1 MRNVK
6 RLPIFVLILA
16 MILASV
22 IPAAALTAEKT
33 TQEKA
38 ADLGKLGIISGVN
51 GEYYLNNPLRR
62 SEAATFIVRVVGK
75 GDYVNQNKS
84 QFSNTPFSDV
94 KATDWYAPYIGY
106 CYQNGLML
114 ETSTQFKPLDFI
126 TEKEFVGLVLTALDY
141 RVNEDFTLDTA
152 LDKAKEIGLLSL
164 TEYINSASTNQT
176 ATRGRAVE
184 LLYKALTLECRDSG
198 QILLQK
204 MIDEGVVTRI
214 EAMAMGLIVDSVTM
228 QINSVESFDLN
239 KIKVVMNEPVSSL
252 DSVLIYS
259 DDKEDIKCS
268 IDAIE
273 NDVIIVKTDPLE
285 EGKQYIIELADVKD
299 KQGNITNRLMTQFT
313 GFETQE
319 VASDFFRISR
329 IEPVNQRS
337 LKVYFTHPLSINSE
351 ICLYYMLAQD
361 DRVIADGR
369 QGRISAGVLN
379 SDNTGVLLSL
389 DSDLLKDGEV
399 YTLSIDGDMT
409 SAYGVRLNDGAGD
422 SMKFVAKEDENA
434 RFELREIAAVDKN
447 TLLLNFSKEV
457 NPFLARQVYS
467 FYITDA
473 DNKPVPISSTK
484 IDVNGRAVYLVL
496 GDDLD
501 KGDTYYL
508 SINNLNDITKK
519 EYITEKV
526 YTFTA
531 DYGSTTKFKLNRVNV
546 LDNQTIELVFNKPM
560 DSETASNPDNYAI
573 TRGSSTGIHPEKVFF
588 DSNNRYKVKLYLA
601 YNDRLQKK
609 YDYTLRINANGI
621 KDYLGTGIESTRE
634 QFSGTNENR
643 KPNTI
648 ESAVAISTDAVKLT
662 FSQEV
667 SFSAE
672 NLVPANFTL
681 EYNYNA
687 ISVKKV
693 PISVIYGDAK
703 TLILKFDSLEYGT
716 PYTVKISELKDFS
729 GNVIKGLEAG
739 FTLEAKD

>member
-6 RLPIFVLILA
+6 RLPVFVLILA

-38 ADLGKLGIISGVN
+38 ADLSKLGIISGVN
-51 GEYYLNNPLRR
+51 GEYYLDNPLRR

-84 QFSNTPFSDV
+84 QYSNTPFSDV

-114 ETSTQFKPLDFI
+114 ETSAQFKPLDFI

-164 TEYINSASTNQT
+164 TEYINASTNQT

-228 QINSVESFDLN
+228 QINSVEALDLN
-239 KIKVVMNEPVSSL
+239 KIQVVMNEPVSSVG
-252 DSVLIYS
+252 SVLIYS
-259 DDKEDIKCS
+259 DDKEDINCN

-273 NDVIIVKTDPLE
+273 DDAIIVKTDPLE

-337 LKVYFTHPLSINSE
+337 LKVYFNHPLSINSE

-399 YTLSIDGDMT
+399 YTLFIDGDMT

-467 FYITDA
+467 FYLTDA
-473 DNKPVPISSTK
+473 DNKPVPISGTK

-501 KGDTYYL
+501 KDDTYYL

-546 LDNQTIELVFNKPM
+546 LDNQTIELVFNKPL
-560 DSETASNPDNYAI
+560 DSETASNPDNYTI
-573 TRGSSTGIHPEKVFF
+573 TRSSSSGIHPEKVFF
-588 DSNNRYKVKLYLA
+588 DSSNRYKVRLYLA

-621 KDYLGTGIESTRE
+621 KDYLGTGIETTRE

-643 KPNTI
+643 KANTI

-681 EYNYNA
+681 EYNYNT

-716 PYTVKISELKDFS
+716 PYTVKISELEDFS